1 MRFEGEA
8 KRYIENLKFSH
19 SGGTVKQRVG
29 FVGVG
34 AIGRPMARNLV
45 QKGFDVVVCDIDP
58 ARAEAVA
65 AEIGAGVAAWPADL
79 VPGCGLIVIMVPDAP
94 EVEAVCFGQRGVV
107 AGGPRDLLIVNTTS
121 MDPARSRAVAERG
134 SRHGFRLLEAPVTR
148 GVAGAEQGRLCYF
161 IGGEAADLE
170 RARPVLEAMGSDLR
184 HVGGIGEG
192 LAMKP
197 VHNAIS
203 ITTSALLGEAIAL
216 GSRWGLSKRQMLEC
230 MKDCNADSYQFRLKL
245 PRMIERDFG
254 PGFAIDLAHKDL
266 SIVLATAGQL
276 GTCLPLAATA
286 REMLGAARARSR
298 WPRYVRHPAALRE
311 PEIGRPQ
318 RQCSAS
324 QRLQVSTV
332 PPPSRV

>member
-1 MRFEGEA
+1 M
-8 KRYIENLKFSH
+8 KK
-19 SGGTVKQRVG
+19 KVG

-45 QKGFDVVVCDIDP
+45 QKGFDVIVCDVDG

-79 VPGCGLIVIMVPDAP
+79 APGCGVIVVMVPDAP
-94 EVEAVCFGQRGVV
+94 DVEAVCFGERGIV
-107 AGGPRDLLIVNTTS
+107 AGGPRDVLVVNTTT

-134 SRHGFRLLEAPVTR
+134 LRHGFRLLEAPVTR
-148 GVAGAEQGRLCYF
+148 GVAGAEEGRLCYF

-170 RARPVLEAMGSDLR
+170 RARPVLEAMGTDLR

-192 LAMKP
+192 LAMKL
-197 VHNAIS
+197 VHNVIS

-245 PRMIERDFG
+245 PRMIDGDFG
-254 PGFAIDLAHKDL
+254 PGFAIDLAYKDL
-266 SIVLATAGQL
+266 SIVLTIAGQL
-276 GTCLPLAATA
+276 RTCLPLAATA
-286 REMLGAARARSR
+286 RETLGAARARGLGGLDTCATLLL
-298 WPRYVRHPAALRE
+298 YEDQA
-311 PEIGRPQ
+311 
-318 RQCSAS
+318 
-324 QRLQVSTV
+324 
-332 PPPSRV
+332 